1 MQSSSLRT
9 TIFAWLGIVTVLV
22 LTTLLLRGEGRLWIC
37 ACGRF
42 SIWAGKI
49 CSANNSQQFLDP
61 YSFTH
66 VLHGIL
72 YFWMLIWIV
81 PRLTLSW
88 RFWLSITMAAA
99 WEVFENSNFII
110 NRYREDTAALGY
122 TGDTIVNSFGDILC
136 AVLGFMIAQRLGFKR
151 SLIFFLGMELIL
163 LFWIRDSLL
172 LEIVML
178 IHPMNAIKLWQMC
191 Q

>member
-1 MQSSSLRT
+1 MQSSSRRT
-9 TIFAWLGIVTVLV
+9 TIFAWVGIVTVLV

-42 SIWAGKI
+42 SIWSGEI
-49 CSANNSQQFLDP
+49 CSTNNSQQFLDP

-88 RFWLSITMAAA
+88 RLWLSITMAAA

-151 SLIFFLGMELIL
+151 SLIFFLGTELIL
-163 LFWIRDSLL
+163 LFWIRDSLV

-178 IHPMNAIKLWQMC
+178 IHPVNAIKLWQMC

>member
-1 MQSSSLRT
+1 MQSSSHRT
-9 TIFAWLGIVTVLV
+9 TIFAWVGIVTVLV

-42 SIWAGKI
+42 SIWSGKI
-49 CSANNSQQFLDP
+49 CSTNNSQQFLDP

-88 RFWLSITMAAA
+88 RLWLSITMAAA

-151 SLIFFLGMELIL
+151 SLIFFLGTELIL
-163 LFWIRDSLL
+163 LFWIRDSLV

-178 IHPMNAIKLWQMC
+178 IHPVNAIKLWQMC

>member
-1 MQSSSLRT
+1 MQTSSRRT
-9 TIFAWLGIVTVLV
+9 KIFAWVGIVTVLV

-42 SIWAGKI
+42 SIWSGKI

-81 PRLTLSW
+81 PRLTVSW
-88 RFWLSITMAAA
+88 RLWLSVTMAAA

-122 TGDTIVNSFGDILC
+122 AGDTIVNSFGDILC
-136 AVLGFMIAQRLGFKR
+136 AVLGFMIAQRLGFKS

-178 IHPMNAIKLWQMC
+178 IHPVNAIKLWQMC

>member
-1 MQSSSLRT
+1 
-9 TIFAWLGIVTVLV
+9 
-22 LTTLLLRGEGRLWIC
+22 
-37 ACGRF
+37 
-42 SIWAGKI
+42 
-49 CSANNSQQFLDP
+49 
-61 YSFTH
+61 
-66 VLHGIL
+66 
-72 YFWMLIWIV
+72 MLIWIV

-88 RFWLSITMAAA
+88 RLWLSITMAAA

-110 NRYREDTAALGY
+110 NRYRQDTAALGY

-151 SLIFFLGMELIL
+151 SLILFLGMELIL

-178 IHPMNAIKLWQMC
+178 IHPVNAIKLWQIC

>member
-1 MQSSSLRT
+1 MQSSSGRT
-9 TIFAWLGIVTVLV
+9 TILAWAGIVTMLV
-22 LTTLLLRGEGRLWIC
+22 LTALLLRGEGRLWIC

-88 RFWLSITMAAA
+88 RLWLSVTVAAA

-163 LFWIRDSLL
+163 LFWIKDSLL

-178 IHPMNAIKLWQMC
+178 IHPINAIKVWQMC

>member
-88 RFWLSITMAAA
+88 RLWLSITMAAA

>member
-1 MQSSSLRT
+1 MQSSSGRT
-9 TIFAWLGIVTVLV
+9 TIFAWVGIVAVLV

-66 VLHGIL
+66 ILHGIL

-81 PRLTLSW
+81 PRLTQSW
-88 RFWLSITMAAA
+88 RLWLSVTMAAA

-122 TGDTIVNSFGDILC
+122 TGDTIVNSLGDVLC
-136 AVLGFMIAQRLGFKR
+136 AVVGFMIAQRLGFKR
-151 SLIFFLGMELIL
+151 SLIFFLCMELIL

-178 IHPMNAIKLWQMC
+178 IHPVNAIKLWQMC